1 MKKIIALLMMILM
14 TGCATVDI
22 DGTVDPTET
31 AMIRVAVGM
40 AMTAEPDTVL
50 PAYAVSTALLAI
62 MDGTEVTSLD
72 TLDQAVDA
80 EINDLALTTAERAS
94 FMELVTLVKARIIQ
108 QLNLPDLDAA
118 QKLVIVRNVIQIVR
132 DASMVRI

>member
-1 MKKIIALLMMILM
+1 MTRIILIVFMILM
-14 TGCATVDI
+14 TSCATVDI

-94 FMELVTLVKARIIQ
+94 FMELVTLVKVRIIQ
-108 QLNLPDLDAA
+108 QINLPGLDAA
-118 QKLVIVRNVIQIVR
+118 QQLVIVKNVIQIVR
-132 DASMVRI
+132 DASMARI

>member
-1 MKKIIALLMMILM
+1 MTRIIALLMVILM

-72 TLDQAVDA
+72 TLDKAVDE
-80 EINDLALTTAERAS
+80 EINDLTLTTAERAS
-94 FMELVTLVKARIIQ
+94 FMELVGLVKVRIIQ
-108 QLNLPDLDAA
+108 QINLPGLDAT
-118 QKLVIVRNVIQIVR
+118 QQLVIVKNVIQIVR
-132 DASMVRI
+132 DASMARI

>member
-22 DGTVDPTET
+22 DGQVDPTET

-62 MDGTEVTSLD
+62 MDGTEITSFD
-72 TLDQAVDA
+72 TLDKAVDK

-108 QLNLPDLDAA
+108 QLNLPGLDAT
-118 QKLVIVRNVIQIVR
+118 QQLVIVKNVIQIVR